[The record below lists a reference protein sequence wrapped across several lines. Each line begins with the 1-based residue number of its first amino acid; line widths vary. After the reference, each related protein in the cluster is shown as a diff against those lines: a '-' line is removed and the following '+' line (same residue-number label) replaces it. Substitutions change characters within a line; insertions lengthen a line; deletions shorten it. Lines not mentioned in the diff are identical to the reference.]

1 MGSRCVKRAGKQ
13 FFDRVC
19 GSMKKWYCEPAEGK
33 TCLRWIVELF
43 YLCKGKHDCKING
56 STHSKTAVLDI
67 GLLLLPR
74 TRVKTSSSRSPL
86 SGSKCKFFFDWK
98 TLHLSRKIAWR
109 NSLGAPFKGTADR
122 GRHRWILVSGRRDWT
137 ASLDFCVRDGSFGQ
151 FRTIRTAPAS
161 RRQRQRTEQRPR
173 TTTGTLFIVD
183 QHVNGPEVCVALPSM
198 AI

>member
-1 MGSRCVKRAGKQ
+1 MGRRTQRQQYWTLVYCCCPGHASKQ
-13 FFDRVC
+13 
-19 GSMKKWYCEPAEGK
+19 
-33 TCLRWIVELF
+33 
-43 YLCKGKHDCKING
+43 
-56 STHSKTAVLDI
+56 VLPVRPSVA
-67 GLLLLPR
+67 LN
-74 TRVKTSSSRSPL
+74 VS
-86 SGSKCKFFFDWK
+86 FFFDWK